1 MSSPRPRLLIAAAAL
16 LVLIGSS
23 AVVMVKFSPDGISD
37 TQRLKVLER
46 CLQGFND
53 LNGTRTTDEASV
65 ECVRG
70 ALGPTPDQ
78 ETVFG
83 LIRAL
88 FLAKTDN
95 DFLGRYCHD
104 AAHAIGTT
112 AKDALGESAF
122 TKGLEQCGF
131 GYIHGLMLATA
142 SAGPVEEAFDRL
154 GRFCNTYREPVLHSS
169 NLDFCT
175 HGIGHAI
182 AERVEVPRAAEL
194 CSTLLTEDL
203 TTEGENGTNWSSPSV
218 SCFTGVLN
226 EKLRYDYMERRGA
239 ADVETALV
247 SCTGLAEDLLAA
259 CAQYTLHYSLVP
271 LATIQQ
277 SCPTL
282 QPKELISGC
291 WEAVGFRGAD
301 SLSAQPGTSIG
312 GDVSDF
318 EGYDLDRFLE
328 SPLAGARFIDLL
340 CDGDDSGFCQ
350 LRFSL
355 VITQSTQRPEYI
367 TEVCEQ
373 IEAPRA
379 RYTCLH
385 GARALSDE
393 TSQAMAS

>member
-1 MSSPRPRLLIAAAAL
+1 
-16 LVLIGSS
+16 
-23 AVVMVKFSPDGISD
+23 
-37 TQRLKVLER
+37 
-46 CLQGFND
+46 LQGFND
-53 LNGTRTTDEASV
+53 RTDTRTTDEASV

-70 ALGPTPDQ
+70 ALGPAPDQ
-78 ETVFG
+78 ETLFG

-88 FLAKTDN
+88 FVAKSDN

-104 AAHAIGTT
+104 AAHAIGAT
-112 AKDALGESAF
+112 AKDALGDNAF

-142 SAGPVEEAFDRL
+142 SSGPVEEAFDRL
-154 GRFCNTYREPVLHSS
+154 SRFCNTYREPVLHSS

-182 AERVEVPRAAEL
+182 AERVEVDRAADL
-194 CSTLLTEDL
+194 CGTLLTEDPAPV
-203 TTEGENGTNWSSPSV
+203 GENGTNWSSPSV

-226 EKLRYDYMERRGA
+226 EKLRYDYMERRGTA
-239 ADVETALV
+239 EVDTALS
-247 SCTGLAEDLLAA
+247 SCTGLSEDLLAA

-271 LATIQQ
+271 LSTIQQ

-282 QPKELISGC
+282 QPTQLVAGC

-301 SLSAQPGTSIG
+301 SLNVQPGSSMD
-312 GDVSDF
+312 GDMADF
-318 EGYDLDRFLE
+318 EGYDLNRFLE
-328 SPLAGARFIDLL
+328 SPLAGAHFIDIL

-355 VITQSTQRPEYI
+355 VITQSTQRPDYI

-373 IEAPRA
+373 LDAPRA

-393 TSQAMAS
+393 TSQAMTS